1 MKVLAH
7 IFFKEYKWFKIL
19 IITLILYTFFTWS
32 KNYYIV
38 NNTNSI
44 DFELIEITK
53 KWSRHSYISNAKVK
67 IDNEIYNFE
76 IHSRLYDIYK
86 TSGRIEFKIYYDL
99 IFKKYIT
106 SADLIFARNLSFLII
121 IFLLCFLSYYIL
133 KSIHMI

>member
-1 MKVLAH
+1 MKELVH

-32 KNYYIV
+32 KNYYVV
-38 NNTNSI
+38 NNTNPI
-44 DFELIEITK
+44 DFELIEVTK

-76 IHSRLYDIYK
+76 IHSRFYDIYK
-86 TSGRIEFKIYYDL
+86 KSGRIEFKIYYDL